1 MVGHLVREQLVHL
14 ARHRNPSENNTGRTQ
29 AGGRAMS
36 AESDYSALDEDVA
49 ERSPVQVPGNGPML
63 LLRTDAALSAPPV
76 YRGKR
81 IVKPVDELRIAIV
94 HEWLETY
101 AGSERVLEQLLHC
114 FPHADIFAVVD
125 FLPKSERGFLHGKEI
140 RTSFVQKLPFAKRSF
155 RKYLGLMPVAVQQL
169 DVSNYDLI
177 ISSNHAVAKGVLTGP
192 DQIHISYV
200 HSPMRYAWDLQHQYL
215 RHGGLETGLRSA
227 YARWLLAR
235 LRQWDVCSANGVDH
249 FVANSSYIARRV
261 SKLYRREAVVIHP
274 PVDTD
279 AFAFAPDKEDF
290 YLLACRFVPYKRAD
304 VVVECF
310 ARDRR
315 RRLIVV
321 GDGPDRAQVQAAAR
335 GAPNVE
341 FRGTVSRRE
350 LIKVMQ
356 RARGFVFAAEEDF
369 GIAMVEAQACGT
381 PVIAFGHGGA
391 RDIVVP
397 PEEADPTG
405 VLFDAQNADSVSL
418 ALTEFE
424 ALGSLISSEAC
435 HANAQRFSQECFR
448 QKITTF
454 VNHAVSARASVL
466 PRFGAPV

>member
-1 MVGHLVREQLVHL
+1 
-14 ARHRNPSENNTGRTQ
+14 
-29 AGGRAMS
+29 MS
-36 AESDYSALDEDVA
+36 ADGEYAALEGDVA
-49 ERSPVQVPGNGPML
+49 ELFRMRGPENGPML
-63 LLRTDAALSAPPV
+63 LLDPQLGLSDVSPPGH
-76 YRGKR
+76 RETSTARSTESLK
-81 IVKPVDELRIAIV
+81 IAIV

-114 FPHADIFAVVD
+114 FPQADVFAVVD
-125 FLPKSERGFLHGKEI
+125 FLPESERGFLKGKEI
-140 RTSFVQKLPFAKRSF
+140 RTSFVQKMPFAKRLF

-169 DVSNYDLI
+169 DVSDYDLI

-192 DQIHISYV
+192 DQIHISYI

-215 RHGGLETGLRSA
+215 KQGGLETGIRSA
-227 YARWLLAR
+227 YARWLLGR
-235 LRQWDVCSANGVDH
+235 LRQWDVCSANGVDY
-249 FVANSSYIARRV
+249 FVANSSYIARRIG
-261 SKLYRREAVVIHP
+261 KAYRRQAAVIHP

-279 AFAFAPDKEDF
+279 AFAFAPGKKDF

-310 ARDRR
+310 ARDPR

-321 GDGPDRAQVQAAAR
+321 GDGPDRAQVQSAAR
-335 GAPNVE
+335 GARNIE
-341 FRGTVSRRE
+341 FRGTVARCE
-350 LIKVMQ
+350 LINLMQ

-397 PEEADPTG
+397 PGKPDPTG
-405 VLFDAQNADSVSL
+405 VLFDSQTADSVSG

-424 ALGSLISSEAC
+424 ALGPLISSDAC
-435 HANAQRFSQECFR
+435 RVNAQRFSQERFR
-448 QKITTF
+448 QQITAF
-454 VNHAVSARASVL
+454 VEHAVSI
-466 PRFGAPV
+466 GAPR